1 MEETRHHEVETCHRP
16 RILSGV
22 VTCQIHEQN
31 NDGGAFMPLHVGM
44 FVMWQQGSRTGITMG
59 TWTAL
64 DKGSDV
70 PKASF
75 FSSWNLFNGI
85 DYMSTTFY
93 LPDVCIYICTCTYL
107 QWTLEQ
113 HGFEMHFH
121 VDFFFTKY
129 VPQYCLIYRWM
140 NLQMQSPVYGG
151 GWLDYQLWRWCP

>member
-1 MEETRHHEVETCHRP
+1 MEETRHHEVETCHRL
-16 RILSGV
+16 RILSGA

-70 PKASF
+70 PKASVF
-75 FSSWNLFNGI
+75 FISEICLMALI
-85 DYMSTTFY
+85 ICRLPY

-121 VDFFFTKY
+121 VDFFFIKY

-151 GWLDYQLWRWCP
+151 WLDYQLWRWCP